1 MANRKFRNIARNV
14 LTVSM
19 VLVLVISLCSCSEA
33 VRALRI
39 AFGDEDVDFDDPD
52 NGSVRRRN
60 DPTDATYETLEPTG
74 TYSTEIVEPVDYDID
89 YIRSV
94 CIYSVWY
101 DAVDDNPVNVQY
113 VNKEDAFAIKGV
125 FYFSVPLTTVFE
137 ARLYQDGNLILTKEL
152 VLSNNISAEADF
164 SAGLEGWGTFDSG
177 TYSIELLFE
186 GETVA
191 VTDDFF
197 VEE

>member
-1 MANRKFRNIARNV
+1 
-14 LTVSM
+14 M

-39 AFGDEDVDFDDPD
+39 AFGDEDVNFDDSD

-74 TYSTEIVEPVDYDID
+74 TYSTEVVEPVDYNID

-137 ARLYQDGNLILTKEL
+137 TRLYQDGNLILTKEL
-152 VLSNNISAEADF
+152 VLSNNISAEVDF